1 MMYLYHN
8 FSIRLTFKNLSFPFL
23 IENKCCLIYNPI
35 KRNINKTHLVY
46 YNMEKNT
53 LKKLQIIA
61 WGIGVIALLL
71 LVYGIIRALLS

>member
-1 MMYLYHN
+1 
-8 FSIRLTFKNLSFPFL
+8 
-23 IENKCCLIYNPI
+23 
-35 KRNINKTHLVY
+35 
-46 YNMEKNT
+46 MEKNT